1 MRPNQNV
8 DHESDTSS
16 KESETVEVPLRL
28 IHRQIGR
35 VLELFIILQ
44 FVTGAFIFFLGIFLL
59 LWSVAP
65 ATSLKAGSYMLLA
78 FYVIGRALLGLVGF
92 HIDNFCL
99 LFSYGVLLV
108 ATFVIRTIFTL
119 VRLKIM
125 AGADP
130 ELIIPSIL
138 QACPGALSI
147 PIELI
152 CSILECSQAFCSF
165 YLCWIITKTTSIEK
179 NFEET
184 RLSMATEMIK
194 YIEEHKKDLDELSK
208 EKEQPKIVEVKCN
221 QEKENNEIKNDEYN
235 EKMESPINET
245 KQNESSTKM
254 PLKGILHQPN
264 RSKQCRRMEN
274 IQESNVHHHHHHHQ
288 NSSNYHQFG
297 NRYTTQLNDTKIDD
311 EDCNNITYENEEDL
325 DQIVKDY
332 NNNINNGENC
342 TNISMGV
349 PYNHEYDYCTISD
362 EVHSTNAIHG
372 ESHYMNG
379 GYNQDYVN
387 HSNYGRRLP
396 IIEDQTIERVQS
408 PTPPSEMNYSTTASS
423 PLLYEQCVP
432 QYNHYGS
439 TNWQQQQHPPNMIYR

>member
-138 QACPGALSI
+138 QACP
-147 PIELI
+147 
-152 CSILECSQAFCSF
+152 
-165 YLCWIITKTTSIEK
+165 
-179 NFEET
+179 
-184 RLSMATEMIK
+184 
-194 YIEEHKKDLDELSK
+194 EHKKDLDELSK

-235 EKMESPINET
+235 EKVESPINET

-274 IQESNVHHHHHHHQ
+274 IQESNVHHHHHQ